1 MADTPEKTVT
11 VTAELPQSM
20 LDALVELAKKRGV
33 NANTVI
39 QQAILNETFLDEKE
53 SQGGTVLVEDA
64 KKTLRKVKL
73 SR

>member
-1 MADTPEKTVT
+1 MAEAPEKMVT

-20 LDALVELAKKRGV
+20 LDALVKLANKRGV

-39 QQAILNETFLDEKE
+39 QQAVLNEIFLDEKVT
-53 SQGGTVLVEDA
+53 QGGTVLVEDA
-64 KKTLRKVKL
+64 SRTLRKVKL